1 MTRRPIRF
9 ALLLAATLAAWQP
22 SKASAGEED
31 TQFWLN
37 AIATGAI
44 GDNTTLTIDATQRW
58 RGDDEVG
65 NDQQTIRVMVEQQV
79 AERARLGGG
88 IMLFDTAGL
97 TEIRTH
103 QQATFTLGRIEA
115 RTRLEQR
122 FFDGADQMELRLR
135 QRVTYNPPIADDW
148 RATAGVEWL
157 GIVQSRNA
165 DEGAS
170 TEQWRF
176 QAAIIHRISERFD
189 VGAIYW
195 LVSFPRGQRPERV
208 SHIPQAVVT
217 YRF

>member
-1 MTRRPIRF
+1 MTRWPMRF
-9 ALLLAATLAAWQP
+9 AMLLAATLAAWQP
-22 SKASAGEED
+22 SKAHAGEED

-37 AIATGAI
+37 AIATGKV
-44 GDNTTLTIDATQRW
+44 GEDTTLTIDATQRW
-58 RGDDEVG
+58 RGDQEVG
-65 NDQQTIRVMVEQQV
+65 NDQQTIRVSVEQQV
-79 AERARLGGG
+79 ADRTRIGGG

-122 FFDGADQMELRLR
+122 FFDGADRMELRLR
-135 QRVTYNPPIADDW
+135 QRFTYNEPIAEGW
-148 RATAGVEWL
+148 RAAAGVEWL

-165 DEGAS
+165 DEATS

-176 QAAIIHRISERFD
+176 QASVVHRVTKNLD
-189 VGAIYW
+189 VGAVYW
-195 LVSFPRGQRPERV
+195 LVSFPRGDRPERV
-208 SHIPQAVVT
+208 SHIPQAAIT

>member
-1 MTRRPIRF
+1 MNRSPIRF
-9 ALLLAATLAAWQP
+9 ALLLAATFAAWQP

-44 GDNTTLTIDATQRW
+44 GEGTTLTVDATQRW

-65 NDQQTIRVMVEQQV
+65 NDQQTVRMMVEQQV
-79 AERARLGGG
+79 ADNARLGGG

-115 RTRLEQR
+115 RSRLEQR

-135 QRVTYNPPIADDW
+135 QRITYNQPIAESW
-148 RATAGVEWL
+148 RASAGVEWL

-165 DEGAS
+165 DQGAS

-176 QAAIIHRISERFD
+176 QTAIIHRISERFD

-195 LVSFPRGQRPERV
+195 LVSFPRGERPERV
-208 SHIPQAVVT
+208 SHIPQAVMT

>member
-9 ALLLAATLAAWQP
+9 AVLLAATLAAWQP

-37 AIATGAI
+37 AIATGKV
-44 GDNTTLTIDATQRW
+44 GEGTTLTVDATQRW

-65 NDQQTIRVMVEQQV
+65 NDQQTIRVMVDQRV
-79 AERARLGGG
+79 ADNTRIGGG

-103 QQATFTLGRIEA
+103 QQVTFTLGRIEA

-135 QRVTYNPPIADDW
+135 QRVTYNQPIAEGW
-148 RATAGVEWL
+148 RASAGVEWL
-157 GIVQSRNA
+157 GLVQSRNA
-165 DEGAS
+165 DEGSS

-176 QAAIIHRISERFD
+176 QTAVIHRVTRNLDI
-189 VGAIYW
+189 GAIYW
-195 LVSFPRGQRPERV
+195 LVSFPRGERPERV

>member
-1 MTRRPIRF
+1 MTRRPIRV
-9 ALLLAATLAAWQP
+9 ALLLAVTLAAWQP

-37 AIATGAI
+37 AVATGKI
-44 GDNTTLTIDATQRW
+44 GEDTTLTIDATQRW
-58 RGDDEVG
+58 RADDDVG
-65 NDQQTIRVMVEQQV
+65 NDQQTIRVMLEQQV
-79 AERARLGGG
+79 ASRARLGGG

-103 QQATFTLGRIEA
+103 QQAVFTLGRIEA

-135 QRVTYNPPIADDW
+135 QRVTYNQPIADDW

-165 DEGAS
+165 DEGTS

-176 QAAIIHRISERFD
+176 QAAIIHRVSERLD
-189 VGAIYW
+189 VGATYW
-195 LVSFPRGQRPERV
+195 LVSFPRGARAERI
-208 SHIPQAVVT
+208 SHIPQAALT

>member
-1 MTRRPIRF
+1 MTHRPLRL

-22 SKASAGEED
+22 SSARAGEED

-37 AIATGAI
+37 AVATGKI
-44 GDNTTLTIDATQRW
+44 GEDTILTVDATQRW
-58 RGDDEVG
+58 RGDQEVG
-65 NDQQTIRVMVEQQV
+65 DDQQTIRVMVEQQV
-79 AERARLGGG
+79 AERTRLGGG

-103 QQATFTLGRIEA
+103 QQAVFTLGRIEA

-135 QRVTYNPPIADDW
+135 QRVTYNQPIAEDW
-148 RATAGVEWL
+148 RATGGVEWL
-157 GIVQSRNA
+157 GIMQSREA
-165 DEGAS
+165 EAGSS

-176 QAAIIHRISERFD
+176 QASLVHRVSPSVD

-195 LVSFPRGQRPERV
+195 MVIFPRGGLPART
-208 SHIPQAVVT
+208 SHIPQAAIT
-217 YRF
+217 WRF

>member
-9 ALLLAATLAAWQP
+9 ALLLAATLAPWQP
-22 SKASAGEED
+22 SKARAGEED

-37 AIATGAI
+37 AIATGPI
-44 GDNTTLTIDATQRW
+44 GEGTTLTIDATQRW
-58 RGDDEVG
+58 RGDNDVG
-65 NDQQTIRVMVEQQV
+65 DDQQTIRVMVEQRV
-79 AERARLGGG
+79 ADNTRLGGG

-103 QQATFTLGRIEA
+103 QQASFTMGRFEA

-122 FFDGADQMELRLR
+122 FFDGADRMELRLR
-135 QRVTYNPPIADDW
+135 QRLIYNQPIADGW
-148 RATAGVEWL
+148 RAAAGVEWL
-157 GIVQSRNA
+157 GIVQSRSAN
-165 DEGAS
+165 EGSS

-176 QAAIIHRISERFD
+176 QTAVVHRINERFD

-195 LVSFPRGQRPERV
+195 LVSFPRGQRPERI
-208 SHIPQAVVT
+208 SHIPQAVLT

>member
-1 MTRRPIRF
+1 MNRSPIRF
-9 ALLLAATLAAWQP
+9 ALLLAATFAAWQP

-37 AIATGAI
+37 AIATGAT
-44 GDNTTLTIDATQRW
+44 GEGTTLTVDATQRW

-65 NDQQTIRVMVEQQV
+65 NDRQTVRMMVEQQV
-79 AERARLGGG
+79 ADNARLGGG

-115 RTRLEQR
+115 RSPLEQR

-135 QRVTYNPPIADDW
+135 QRITYNQPIAESW
-148 RATAGVEWL
+148 RASAGVEWL

-165 DEGAS
+165 DQGAS

-176 QAAIIHRISERFD
+176 QTAIIHRISERFD

-195 LVSFPRGQRPERV
+195 LVSFPRGERPERV
-208 SHIPQAVVT
+208 SHIPQAVMT

>member
-9 ALLLAATLAAWQP
+9 ALLLAATFAAWQP
-22 SKASAGEED
+22 SKASAVEED

-37 AIATGAI
+37 AITTGAI
-44 GDNTTLTIDATQRW
+44 GDNTTLTVDATQRW
-58 RGDDEVG
+58 RGDNEVG

-79 AERARLGGG
+79 ADRTRVGGG

-135 QRVTYNPPIADDW
+135 QRVTYNQPIAENW
-148 RATAGVEWL
+148 RASAGVEWL

-165 DEGAS
+165 DQGTS

-176 QAAIIHRISERFD
+176 QTAIIHRVSERFD